1 MPQKQQYHN
10 LLWSKSLL
18 EKAGDLSRCITHI
31 SKMSGVM
38 FHYVYKEKKS
48 PFQHLSSLILGAKF
62 TWLVKITRNCSAC
75 ASRRLKID
83 NPASRGF
90 HSLNQ
95 NNIHVHLSCKHFID
109 SFSNVLFCWLTS
121 TAIFPSSF
129 MWQSF
134 RYLRAFHNPKCQYL
148 ILKAQNDTNACK
160 QKPPQIS

>member
-38 FHYVYKEKKS
+38 FHYVYKEKKKT
-48 PFQHLSSLILGAKF
+48 FQHLSSLSSRGWSRSPETAPPVL
-62 TWLVKITRNCSAC
+62 
-75 ASRRLKID
+75 SRRLKID